1 MPGARTMTRRNRWVV
16 VAAAMALLAAG
27 GTRLLDRVLER
38 TLRDPLNNYLRD
50 RTLRLLREERPDG
63 LTITLPQL
71 DLNLLRRQLEVDEIR
86 IRYDHQR
93 GNRYVRMEITA
104 PELVLTG
111 IDVSDLIWQRRFQLT
126 GVHLEQPRFALLDE
140 DTTAAADSGATP
152 TTPADAESDS
162 LPDIFPAPD
171 SLLYRVVADW
181 LPDNVREGRIEHL
194 SVERATITSTVR
206 RGARLT
212 VDSTADLTLAIRGL
226 ELDSTRHQVFEWGT
240 LTAKTVIHA
249 TPGRGDS
256 LVLERPSITVV
267 PEDTAYAVVV
277 ARTAP
282 WDGSHAL
289 RIFGF
294 KRSQVRQSLT
304 ADSILY
310 APGLP
315 DSLFFRGARTRT
327 SRTLAAV
334 YGLTVRGLPQNLI
347 RQRQAVAR
355 RIEIDSA
362 TLDVLADHRLPSRPP
377 PARRR
382 RLWPARFA
390 ALDWLA
396 GADTVVLRAGAIRYG
411 ELMPGRATAAT
422 VTFDQVHATLSS
434 ATNGAAHGM
443 ETGPVVLDAE
453 ARLFGHGAL
462 RAHFV
467 IPVRPGPLEG
477 RIEGRL
483 GAMPLEMFNRFLL
496 VANGVDITSGTVTEA
511 DFWMDLAGGRVKGQ
525 FKATW
530 SDLQL
535 RLVDPVTGKQN
546 LGRKLKSM
554 MAGLL
559 VQKNNP
565 VDRAGVPQIFP
576 IDYLVRPEDTFWGL
590 VWRGV
595 RSGML
600 KAMKK

>member
-1 MPGARTMTRRNRWVV
+1 MTRRTRWIV
-16 VAAAMALLAAG
+16 VATAMALLASG
-27 GTRLLDRVLER
+27 GARLLDSVLER

-71 DLNLLRRQLEVDEIR
+71 DLSLLRRQLQVDEIR
-86 IRYDHQR
+86 IRYDHQS

-104 PELVLTG
+104 PALVLTG
-111 IDVSDLIWQRRFQLT
+111 LDVSDLIWRRGFRLT
-126 GVHLEQPRFALLDE
+126 GVHLEHPRFALLDE
-140 DTTAAADSGATP
+140 DTTAAADSSDASTTP
-152 TTPADAESDS
+152 TDAEIDS

-171 SLLYRVVADW
+171 SLLYRLVADW
-181 LPDNVREGRIEHL
+181 LPDDVREGRIEQL

-206 RGARLT
+206 RGARMT

-226 ELDSTRHQVFEWGT
+226 ELDSTRHRVFEWGT

-267 PEDTAYAVVV
+267 PEDTAYAVAV

-327 SRTLAAV
+327 TRILAAV
-334 YGLTVRGLPQNLI
+334 YGLTVHGLPQHQI

-355 RIEIDSA
+355 RIDVDSVF
-362 TLDVLADHRLPSRPP
+362 LDVLADHRPLAGVP
-377 PARRR
+377 RRK

-390 ALDWLA
+390 ALDWRA

-411 ELMPGRATAAT
+411 EMMPGRATAAT
-422 VTFDQVHATLSS
+422 VTFDQIHATLTN
-434 ATNGAAHGM
+434 ATNRAAPGDSA
-443 ETGPVVLDAE
+443 GPVLMDAE
-453 ARLFGHGAL
+453 ARLFGQGAL
-462 RAHFV
+462 RAHFA

-483 GAMPLEMFNRFLL
+483 GTMPLEVFDRFLL
-496 VANGVDITSGTVTEA
+496 VANGVDIESGKITEA
-511 DFWMDLAGGRVKGQ
+511 DFWMDLAGGRVDGQ
-525 FKATW
+525 FKAAW
-530 SDLQL
+530 SDLHL

-546 LGRKLKSM
+546 LGKKFKSM
-554 MAGLL
+554 MAGMF
-559 VQKNNP
+559 VRSDNP
-565 VDRAGVPQIFP
+565 VDKTGTPRTFP
-576 IDYLVRPEDTFWGL
+576 ISYVIQPQDTFWGL

-595 RSGML
+595 RSGIV
-600 KAMKK
+600 KAMKQ

>member
-1 MPGARTMTRRNRWVV
+1 MTRRNRWIV
-16 VAAAMALLAAG
+16 VAMAVTILAAG
-27 GTRLLDRVLER
+27 GARLLDSVLER

-71 DLNLLRRQLEVDEIR
+71 NLSLLRRQLEVDEIR
-86 IRYDHQR
+86 IRYDHQS

-104 PELVLTG
+104 PVLVLTG
-111 IDVSDLIWQRRFQLT
+111 LDVSDLIWRRGFRLT
-126 GVHLEQPRFALLDE
+126 GVHLERPRFALLDE
-140 DTTAAADSGATP
+140 DTTTTADSSAAP
-152 TTPADAESDS
+152 IIPADAEIDS

-181 LPDNVREGRIEHL
+181 LPDDVREGRIEQL

-212 VDSTADLTLAIRGL
+212 VDSTAELTLAIRGL
-226 ELDSTRHQVFEWGT
+226 ELDSTRHRVFEWGT

-282 WDGSHAL
+282 WDGSNAL

-304 ADSILY
+304 VDSILY
-310 APGLP
+310 APGMP

-327 SRTLAAV
+327 TRILAAV
-334 YGLTVRGLPQNLI
+334 HGLTVHGLPQNQI
-347 RQRQAVAR
+347 RQRHAVAR

-362 TLDVLADHRLPSRPP
+362 TLDVLADRRLPSRPP
-377 PARRR
+377 PTRRR

-396 GADTVVLRAGAIRYG
+396 GADTVVLRAGTIRYG
-411 ELMPGRATAAT
+411 ELMPDRATAAT
-422 VTFDQVHATLSS
+422 VTFDQIHATVSQ

-453 ARLFGHGAL
+453 ARLFGHGPL
-462 RAHFV
+462 RAHFA

-483 GAMPLEMFNRFLL
+483 GTMPLELFDRFLL
-496 VANGVDITSGTVTEA
+496 VANGVNITSGTVTEA
-511 DFWMDLAGGRVKGQ
+511 DFWMDLSGGRVNGQ

-546 LGRKLKSM
+546 FGRKLKSM
-554 MAGLL
+554 MAGLF

-565 VDRAGVPQIFP
+565 VDKAGAPRTFAIN
-576 IDYLVRPEDTFWGL
+576 YLIRPEDTFWGL
-590 VWRGV
+590 IWRGV
-595 RSGML
+595 RSGMV